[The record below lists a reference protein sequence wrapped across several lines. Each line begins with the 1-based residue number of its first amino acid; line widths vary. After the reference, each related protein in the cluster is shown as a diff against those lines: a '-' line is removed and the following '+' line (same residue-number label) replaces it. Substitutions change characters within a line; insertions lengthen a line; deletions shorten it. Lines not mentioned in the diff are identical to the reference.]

1 MTNSSGFGQTE
12 EEKRITANN
21 LAQAGQ
27 AARDDSGQNNNLY
40 RTSDALQN
48 SAQVQE
54 YLTGLELRDE
64 GRGTGNLTSETDD
77 LKTTYLPDQSFGDQ
91 ALLQELTNKQ
101 NMLNMEVA
109 AELDRVNTE
118 FFTDL
123 DIRKAQAV
131 AGETRAGQRVSGEEQ
146 RAGMRVGGQQQRAGF
161 AEQGAQQRATGRVM
175 GQEQR
180 AGYAEQGSQT
190 RAVERV
196 RGQEDRA
203 RTAEEGQQQ
212 RATGRVMGQEQ
223 RAGYAE
229 QGAQTRGTRRVEGQ
243 EERAGIAEGGQ
254 QTRATRRVEGQEV
267 RETDLQREM
276 FRRYK
281 EARDYGQA
289 QRGARSY

>member
-12 EEKRITANN
+12 EERVKTASNLASTSNN
-21 LAQAGQ
+21 L
-27 AARDDSGQNNNLY
+27 
-40 RTSDALQN
+40 RTSA
-48 SAQVQE
+48 AAQE
-54 YLTGLELRDE
+54 YLTGITDRT
-64 GRGTGNLTSETDD
+64 GGTGSLTSETDD

-123 DIRKAQAV
+123 DIRKAQAI
-131 AGETRAGQRVSGEEQ
+131 AGETRAGQRVTGEET
-146 RAGMRVGGQQQRAGF
+146 RAGY

-229 QGAQTRGTRRVEGQ
+229 QGAQARGTRRVEGQ
-243 EERAGIAEGGQ
+243 EERAGIAEGGS

-281 EARDYGQA
+281 EARDYDQA

>member
-12 EEKRITANN
+12 QDRIRTANN
-21 LAQAGQ
+21 YA
-27 AARDDSGQNNNLY
+27 
-40 RTSDALQN
+40 RTSN
-48 SAQVQE
+48 NVRTSAAAQE
-54 YLTGLELRDE
+54 YLTGLQYRD
-64 GRGTGNLTSETDD
+64 GGTGSLTSETDD
-77 LKTTYLPDQSFGDQ
+77 LRTTYLPDQSLGDQ
-91 ALLQELTNKQ
+91 ALLQELTQKQ

-123 DIRKAQAV
+123 DIRKAQAI
-131 AGETRAGQRVSGEEQ
+131 AGETRAGQRVGGEETRAAFAEQGSQQRASSRVTGQEQ
-146 RAGMRVGGQQQRAGF
+146 RAGY

-180 AGYAEQGSQT
+180 AGFAEQGAQL
-190 RAVERV
+190 RATERV
-196 RGQEDRA
+196 KGQEDRG
-203 RTAEEGQQQ
+203 RTAEEGAQT
-212 RATGRVMGQEQ
+212 RATSRVAGQEQ
-223 RAGYAE
+223 RAGLAE
-229 QGAQTRGTRRVEGQ
+229 GGAQTRATARVTGQ

-281 EARDYGQA
+281 EQRDYGQA

>member
-12 EEKRITANN
+12 EERVKTASNLASTSNN
-21 LAQAGQ
+21 L
-27 AARDDSGQNNNLY
+27 
-40 RTSDALQN
+40 RTSA
-48 SAQVQE
+48 AAQE

-101 NMLNMEVA
+101 NMLNMDVA

-123 DIRKAQAV
+123 DIRKAQAI
-131 AGETRAGQRVSGEEQ
+131 AGETRAGQRVTGEET
-146 RAGMRVGGQQQRAGF
+146 RAGY
-161 AEQGAQQRATGRVM
+161 AEQGAQDRASRRVQ

-180 AGYAEQGSQT
+180 AGYAEQGSQL
-190 RAVERV
+190 RATERV
-196 RGQEDRA
+196 KGQEDRG
-203 RTAEEGQQQ
+203 RLAEEGSQT
-212 RATGRVMGQEQ
+212 RATSRVTGQEQ
-223 RAGYAE
+223 RAGIAE
-229 QGAQTRGTRRVEGQ
+229 EGSQTRG
-243 EERAGIAEGGQ
+243 
-254 QTRATRRVEGQEV
+254 TRRVEGQEV

>member
-12 EEKRITANN
+12 EERVKTASNLASTSNN
-21 LAQAGQ
+21 L
-27 AARDDSGQNNNLY
+27 
-40 RTSDALQN
+40 RTSA
-48 SAQVQE
+48 AAQE
-54 YLTGLELRDE
+54 YLTGINFRDE

-123 DIRKAQAV
+123 DIRKAQAI
-131 AGETRAGQRVSGEEQ
+131 AGETRAGQRVSGEED
-146 RAGMRVGGQQQRAGF
+146 RART

-229 QGAQTRGTRRVEGQ
+229 QGAQARGTRRVEGQ

>member
-12 EEKRITANN
+12 EDRVKTANN
-21 LAQAGQ
+21 LA
-27 AARDDSGQNNNLY
+27 RTSNNL
-40 RTSDALQN
+40 RTSTA
-48 SAQVQE
+48 AQE
-54 YLTGLELRDE
+54 YLTGITDRT
-64 GRGTGNLTSETDD
+64 GGTGNVSSETDE
-77 LKTTYLPDQSFGDQ
+77 LRTTYLPDQSLGDQ
-91 ALLQELTNKQ
+91 AVLQELTNKQ
-101 NMLNMEVA
+101 NMLNMELG

-123 DIRKAQAV
+123 DIRRAQSV
-131 AGETRAGQRVSGEEQ
+131 AGETRAGQRVSGEEA
-146 RAGMRVGGQQQRAGF
+146 RANLAEEGSQTRATSRVAGQEQRAGF
-161 AEQGAQQRATGRVM
+161 AEQGSQLRAT
-175 GQEQR
+175 
-180 AGYAEQGSQT
+180 
-190 RAVERV
+190 ERV
-196 RGQEDRA
+196 RGQEDRG

-223 RAGYAE
+223 RAGFAE

>member
-12 EEKRITANN
+12 EERVKTASNLASTSNN
-21 LAQAGQ
+21 L
-27 AARDDSGQNNNLY
+27 
-40 RTSDALQN
+40 RTSA
-48 SAQVQE
+48 AAQE
-54 YLTGLELRDE
+54 YLTGITDRT
-64 GRGTGNLTSETDD
+64 GGTGSLTSETDD

-123 DIRKAQAV
+123 DIRKAQAI
-131 AGETRAGQRVSGEEQ
+131 AGETRAGQRVTGEET
-146 RAGMRVGGQQQRAGF
+146 RAGY
-161 AEQGAQQRATGRVM
+161 AEQGAQDRASRRVQ

-180 AGYAEQGSQT
+180 AGYAEQGSQL
-190 RAVERV
+190 RATERV
-196 RGQEDRA
+196 KGQEDRG
-203 RTAEEGQQQ
+203 RLAEEGSQT
-212 RATGRVMGQEQ
+212 RATSRVAGQEQ
-223 RAGYAE
+223 RAGIAE
-229 QGAQTRGTRRVEGQ
+229 EGSQTRG
-243 EERAGIAEGGQ
+243 
-254 QTRATRRVEGQEV
+254 TRRVEGQEV

-281 EARDYGQA
+281 EARDYDQA

>member
-12 EEKRITANN
+12 EDRVKTANN
-21 LAQAGQ
+21 LA
-27 AARDDSGQNNNLY
+27 RTSNNL
-40 RTSDALQN
+40 RTSTA
-48 SAQVQE
+48 AQE
-54 YLTGLELRDE
+54 YLTGITDRT
-64 GRGTGNLTSETDD
+64 GGTGNVSSETDE
-77 LKTTYLPDQSFGDQ
+77 LRTTYLPDQSLGDQ
-91 ALLQELTNKQ
+91 AILQELTNKQ
-101 NMLNMEVA
+101 NMLNMEIG

-123 DIRKAQAV
+123 DIRRAQAV
-131 AGETRAGQRVSGEEQ
+131 AGETRAGQRVGGEEA
-146 RAGMRVGGQQQRAGF
+146 RANLAEQGSQTRATSRVAGQEQRAGF
-161 AEQGAQQRATGRVM
+161 AEQGSQLRAT
-175 GQEQR
+175 
-180 AGYAEQGSQT
+180 
-190 RAVERV
+190 ERV
-196 RGQEDRA
+196 RGQEDRG

-223 RAGYAE
+223 RAGFAE
-229 QGAQTRGTRRVEGQ
+229 QGAQTRGTRRGEGQ

>member
-1 MTNSSGFGQTE
+1 MTNRSGFGQNE
-12 EEKRITANN
+12 DDRIQTANN
-21 LAQAGQ
+21 LARTAN
-27 AARDDSGQNNNLY
+27 DV
-40 RTSDALQN
+40 RTSTA
-48 SAQVQE
+48 AQE
-54 YLTGLELRDE
+54 YLTGITDRT
-64 GRGTGNLTSETDD
+64 GGTGNVSSETDE
-77 LKTTYLPDQSFGDQ
+77 LRTTYLPDQSLGDQ
-91 ALLQELTNKQ
+91 AVLQELTNKQ
-101 NMLNMEVA
+101 NMLNMELG

-123 DIRKAQAV
+123 DIRRAQAV
-131 AGETRAGQRVSGEEQ
+131 AGETRAGQRVSGEE
-146 RAGMRVGGQQQRAGF
+146 QRAGF

-203 RTAEEGQQQ
+203 RTAEEGSQT
-212 RATGRVMGQEQ
+212 RATSRVAGQEQ
-223 RAGYAE
+223 RAGIAE
-229 QGAQTRGTRRVEGQ
+229 EGSQTRG
-243 EERAGIAEGGQ
+243 
-254 QTRATRRVEGQEV
+254 TRRVEGQEV

-281 EARDYGQA
+281 EARDYDQA

>member
-12 EEKRITANN
+12 EDRIKKANN
-21 LAQAGQ
+21 LARTNNRLETS
-27 AARDDSGQNNNLY
+27 AA
-40 RTSDALQN
+40 A
-48 SAQVQE
+48 QE
-54 YLTGLELRDE
+54 YLTGITDRT
-64 GRGTGNLTSETDD
+64 GGTGSLTSETDD

-131 AGETRAGQRVSGEEQ
+131 AGETRAGQRVSGQER
-146 RAGMRVGGQQQRAGF
+146 RAELAEGGAQTRASARVAGQEQRAGF
-161 AEQGAQQRATGRVM
+161 AEQG
-175 GQEQR
+175 
-180 AGYAEQGSQT
+180 SQT
-190 RAVERV
+190 RAIERV
-196 RGQEDRA
+196 KGQEDRA
-203 RTAEEGQQQ
+203 RTAEEGQQT
-212 RATGRVMGQEQ
+212 RATSRVAGQEQ
-223 RAGYAE
+223 RAGIAE
-229 QGAQTRGTRRVEGQ
+229 EGSQTRG
-243 EERAGIAEGGQ
+243 
-254 QTRATRRVEGQEV
+254 TRRVEGQEV

-281 EARDYGQA
+281 EARDYDQA

>member
-12 EEKRITANN
+12 EEKVKTASNLASTSNN
-21 LAQAGQ
+21 LRNST
-27 AARDDSGQNNNLY
+27 AA
-40 RTSDALQN
+40 
-48 SAQVQE
+48 QE
-54 YLTGLELRDE
+54 YLTGIQYRE
-64 GRGTGNLTSETDD
+64 GGTGSLTSETDD

-123 DIRKAQAV
+123 DIRKAQSI
-131 AGETRAGQRVSGEEQ
+131 AGETRAGQRVGGEER
-146 RAGMRVGGQQQRAGF
+146 RAEL
-161 AEQGAQQRATGRVM
+161 AEGGAQTRATSRVA

-180 AGYAEQGSQT
+180 AGYAEQGSQL
-190 RAVERV
+190 RATERV
-196 RGQEDRA
+196 KGQEDRG
-203 RTAEEGQQQ
+203 RTAEEGQQT
-212 RATGRVMGQEQ
+212 RATSRVAGQEQ
-223 RAGYAE
+223 RAGIAE
-229 QGAQTRGTRRVEGQ
+229 EGSQTRG
-243 EERAGIAEGGQ
+243 
-254 QTRATRRVEGQEV
+254 TRRVEGQEV

-281 EARDYGQA
+281 ESRDYDQA

>member
-12 EEKRITANN
+12 EERVKTASNLASTSNN
-21 LAQAGQ
+21 L
-27 AARDDSGQNNNLY
+27 
-40 RTSDALQN
+40 RTSA
-48 SAQVQE
+48 AAQE

-123 DIRKAQAV
+123 DIRKAQAI
-131 AGETRAGQRVSGEEQ
+131 AGETRAGQRVSGEED
-146 RAGMRVGGQQQRAGF
+146 RART

-203 RTAEEGQQQ
+203 RTAEEGQQT
-212 RATGRVMGQEQ
+212 RATSRV
-223 RAGYAE
+223 A
-229 QGAQTRGTRRVEGQ
+229 GQ
-243 EERAGIAEGGQ
+243 EERAGIAEGGS

-281 EARDYGQA
+281 EARDYDQA

>member
-27 AARDDSGQNNNLY
+27 AARDDSGQNNNFY
-40 RTSDALQN
+40 KTSKALQN

-54 YLTGLELRDE
+54 YLTGIDFRDE
-64 GRGTGNLTSETDD
+64 GRGTGNITSETDD
-77 LKTTYLPDQSFGDQ
+77 LKTTFLPDQSFGDQ

-123 DIRKAQAV
+123 DIRKAQSV
-131 AGETRAGQRVSGEEQ
+131 AGETRAGQRVAGQEA
-146 RAGMRVGGQQQRAGF
+146 RAGY

>member
-12 EEKRITANN
+12 EEKVKTASNLASTSNN
-21 LAQAGQ
+21 LRNST
-27 AARDDSGQNNNLY
+27 AA
-40 RTSDALQN
+40 
-48 SAQVQE
+48 QE
-54 YLTGLELRDE
+54 YLTGLEIRDE
-64 GRGTGNLTSETDD
+64 GRGTGSLTSETDD

-123 DIRKAQAV
+123 DIRKAQSI
-131 AGETRAGQRVSGEEQ
+131 AGETRAGQRVSGEES
-146 RAGMRVGGQQQRAGF
+146 RANLAEGGAQTRATSRVAGQEQRAGF
-161 AEQGAQQRATGRVM
+161 AEQGSQLRAT
-175 GQEQR
+175 
-180 AGYAEQGSQT
+180 
-190 RAVERV
+190 ERV

-203 RTAEEGQQQ
+203 RTAEEGSQT
-212 RATGRVMGQEQ
+212 RATSRVAGQEQ
-223 RAGYAE
+223 RAGIAE
-229 QGAQTRGTRRVEGQ
+229 EGSQTRG
-243 EERAGIAEGGQ
+243 
-254 QTRATRRVEGQEV
+254 TRRVEGQEV

-281 EARDYGQA
+281 EARDYDQA

>member
-12 EEKRITANN
+12 EERVKTASNLASTSNN
-21 LAQAGQ
+21 L
-27 AARDDSGQNNNLY
+27 
-40 RTSDALQN
+40 RTSA
-48 SAQVQE
+48 AAQE
-54 YLTGLELRDE
+54 YLTGIQYRD
-64 GRGTGNLTSETDD
+64 GGTGSLTSETDD

-123 DIRKAQAV
+123 DIRKAQAI
-131 AGETRAGQRVSGEEQ
+131 AGETRAGQRVGGEE
-146 RAGMRVGGQQQRAGF
+146 ARAGF

-203 RTAEEGQQQ
+203 RTAEEGAQQ

-229 QGAQTRGTRRVEGQ
+229 QGAQARGTRRVEGQ
-243 EERAGIAEGGQ
+243 EERAGIAEGGS

-281 EARDYGQA
+281 EARDYDQA

>member
-27 AARDDSGQNNNLY
+27 AARDNSGQNNNLY
-40 RTSDALQN
+40 RTSNALQN

-64 GRGTGNLTSETDD
+64 GRGTGSITSETDD

-131 AGETRAGQRVSGEEQ
+131 AGETRAGQRVGGEET
-146 RAGMRVGGQQQRAGF
+146 RANL
-161 AEQGAQQRATGRVM
+161 AEGGAQTRATSRVA

-180 AGYAEQGSQT
+180 AGYAEQGSQL
-190 RAVERV
+190 RATERV
-196 RGQEDRA
+196 RGQEDRG
-203 RTAEEGQQQ
+203 RTAEEGQQT
-212 RATGRVMGQEQ
+212 RATTRVAGQEQ
-223 RAGYAE
+223 RAGFAE

-281 EARDYGQA
+281 EARDYDQA

>member
-27 AARDDSGQNNNLY
+27 AARDNSGQNNNLY
-40 RTSDALQN
+40 RTSNALQN

-64 GRGTGNLTSETDD
+64 GRGTGSITSETDD

-131 AGETRAGQRVSGEEQ
+131 AGETRAGQRVGGEET
-146 RAGMRVGGQQQRAGF
+146 RANL
-161 AEQGAQQRATGRVM
+161 AEGGAQTRATSRVA

-180 AGYAEQGSQT
+180 AGYAEQGSQ
-190 RAVERV
+190 A
-196 RGQEDRA
+196 
-203 RTAEEGQQQ
+203 
-212 RATGRVMGQEQ
+212 
-223 RAGYAE
+223 
-229 QGAQTRGTRRVEGQ
+229 RGTRRVEGQ

-281 EARDYGQA
+281 EARDYDQA

>member
-27 AARDDSGQNNNLY
+27 AARDNSGQNNNLY
-40 RTSDALQN
+40 RTSNALQN

-64 GRGTGNLTSETDD
+64 GRGTGSITSETDD

-131 AGETRAGQRVSGEEQ
+131 AGETRAGQRVGGEET
-146 RAGMRVGGQQQRAGF
+146 RANL
-161 AEQGAQQRATGRVM
+161 AEGGAQTRATSRVA

-180 AGYAEQGSQT
+180 AGYAEQGSQL
-190 RAVERV
+190 RATERV
-196 RGQEDRA
+196 RGQEDRG
-203 RTAEEGQQQ
+203 RTAEEGQQT
-212 RATGRVMGQEQ
+212 RATTRVAGQEQ

-229 QGAQTRGTRRVEGQ
+229 QGSQARGTRRVEGQ

-289 QRGARSY
+289 QTAYKA